1 MTIIF
6 PTFSFPSIHTL
17 IKKERS
23 HKYIM
28 EKTWWCQS
36 ALLDKHQCRDI
47 PSFLII
53 FFTPLLRGGVWLR
66 MVGAM
71 YHKPVLRGQLVYAWS
86 SPVLPMLTSSCH
98 KNLSHP
104 PVLHTSYT
112 RYNTNT
118 TLGFS
123 SRSRLTSWP
132 SNELWPPG
140 SYYPLWKFKFSK
152 LATFSFGETHLS
164 ATISENFPCNMENL
178 HLSSFGADKR

>member
-1 MTIIF
+1 MPVCSSGQTSMQRHTQLF
-6 PTFSFPSIHTL
+6 NHFLLPSCVVA
-17 IKKERS
+17 
-23 HKYIM
+23 YGCV
-28 EKTWWCQS
+28 WW
-36 ALLDKHQCRDI
+36 
-47 PSFLII
+47 
-53 FFTPLLRGGVWLR
+53 V
-66 MVGAM
+66 M

-123 SRSRLTSWP
+123 SRSRLTSWLGRATN
-132 SNELWPPG
+132 SGHQEVITHSGNSSFQNLLLLVSG
-140 SYYPLWKFKFSK
+140 K
-152 LATFSFGETHLS
+152 LIC